1 MRRPRSFVPGALCV
15 VSLLVFTT
23 PSSAQQAPGL
33 DAPRGDGRRTLGRF
47 VPNLGRNFVGVFSK
61 DNLRPFAVGLA
72 AAGAGSLLDDTL
84 KARFQGRAEEF
95 GEAGQSFGGV
105 TVMAPLALTAF
116 AAGRFANDTRFRAAT
131 YDMGQAFVV
140 TAAYTEILKRA
151 ASRTR
156 PDLSNSKSFPS
167 GHTSNAFALATVV
180 SSHYGRKAGVAAYA
194 LAGLVGV
201 SRIERDKHYLS
212 DVVAGAALGVIVGRT
227 ATREDGEPLRGRKRF
242 SLGPSF
248 APSGGGVGVG
258 FSVDF

>member
-1 MRRPRSFVPGALCV
+1 MSSWAVSALLFVSFAPRLAAQEV
-15 VSLLVFTT
+15 LV
-23 PSSAQQAPGL
+23 
-33 DAPRGDGRRTLGRF
+33 DAPRGDGRRTMGRF
-47 VPNLGRNFVGVFSK
+47 VPNLGRNFVGVFSGS
-61 DNLRPFAVGLA
+61 NLKPFAIGLA
-72 AAGAGSLLDDTL
+72 AAGAGRLFDDAV
-84 KARFQGRAEEF
+84 KNHFQGRAEEF

-116 AAGRFANDTRFRAAT
+116 AAGRFTTDTRFRAAT
-131 YDMGQAFVV
+131 YDVGQAFVV

-180 SSHYGRKAGVAAYA
+180 NSHYGKKAGLAAYA

-212 DVVAGAALGVIVGRT
+212 DVVAGAALGVVVGRSV
-227 ATREDGEPLRGRKRF
+227 TRKDGEGIAGEKHF

-248 APSGGGVGVG
+248 APSGGGVGIGV
-258 FSVDF
+258 SVDF